1 MDNLHPAYFAGKSR
15 LGYALA
21 ASISIHLGLLVGFL
35 NRMPAIDF
43 SEASRGAGLPHVRLR
58 ADIQPSVSSN
68 AVQTSVPVTAS
79 TDSPPPQRAPAK
91 AREVLSARFITEPD
105 FDVLRDIPVT
115 LSGRIHFRLRVS
127 SIGTVSAVEV
137 AEHDPVPLD
146 LMNALKNSL
155 AQTRLHPAEQEG
167 QPVDSLLDITVW
179 FEPSTVP

>member
-1 MDNLHPAYFAGKSR
+1 M
-15 LGYALA
+15 
-21 ASISIHLGLLVGFL
+21 
-35 NRMPAIDF
+35 
-43 SEASRGAGLPHVRLR
+43 
-58 ADIQPSVSSN
+58 
-68 AVQTSVPVTAS
+68 PVTAS
-79 TDSPPPQRAPAK
+79 TDSLPPQRAPAK